1 MNDYIISACAP
12 ADLTKEQFEE
22 FDIKYVYFHYFV
34 DGEHYYDDMGQTM
47 DFEEFYRRMAAGSDT
62 STSQVNPDEF
72 VEFFTPYLEEGKDIL
87 HVSLSSGISGVYNSA
102 MVAKAELEEKYPDR
116 KIIVIDSLCASIG
129 YGLFTK
135 TLADM
140 RDAGKTIDEVAEW
153 GEANKGRLNHWVF
166 VTDLKYLVK
175 GGRLSKVSG
184 VLGSMLNIC
193 PIIEVN
199 SEGKLIP
206 RAKVRT
212 KKKVIREL
220 VNKMEEHAENGL
232 DYTGKVYLSHSAIR
246 EDADEVARLIHERF
260 TKMDG
265 KVLINY
271 IGTTIGSHTGPGT
284 IALCFWGD
292 ERQI

>member
-1 MNDYIISACAP
+1 MSEYIISACST

-22 FDIKYVYFHYFV
+22 YGINYVYFHYFL
-34 DGEHYYDDMGQTM
+34 DGTQYSDDMGQSM
-47 DFEEFYRRMAAGSDT
+47 DFEEFYKKMEEGSDT

-72 VEFFTPYLEEGKDIL
+72 VESFTPYLEAGKDII

-102 MVAKAELEEKYPDR
+102 LVAKGELEEKFPER
-116 KIIVIDSLCASIG
+116 KIIVIDSLCASVG
-129 YGLFTK
+129 YGLLMK
-135 TLADM
+135 TMSEM
-140 RDAGKTIDEVAEW
+140 RAEGKSIDEVAEW
-153 GEANKGRLNHWVF
+153 VEANKGRMNHWVF

-184 VLGSMLNIC
+184 FLGTMLNIC

-212 KKKVIREL
+212 KKKVIKEL

-232 DYTGKVYLSHSAIR
+232 DYSGKVYLSHSAIR
-246 EDADEVARLIHERF
+246 EDADEVARLIEERF
-260 TKMDG
+260 PKMDG
-265 KVLINY
+265 KVVINY